1 MKIIRLQSENVKKIK
16 AVEIK
21 PDGNVVVISGPN
33 ASGKTSVLDSIEM
46 GLTGNL
52 PVKPIREGED
62 KAAII
67 LDLGDYV
74 VKRTFK
80 RKQGG
85 GFNRYLAIESKD
97 GQPVAAPQ
105 AMLDKVVG
113 KISMD
118 PLKFATMEKA
128 AQRKLLMQLAGL
140 DFAKQDGERARL
152 YEDRTIIN
160 RELKNLEGQVSGFNP
175 EEFKDAPE
183 SRVHV
188 RELMEES
195 QHLDKIVKEAM
206 LHGEELVKLEEET
219 RALRKALAD
228 AEKAEEVTH
237 LQVIKHGV
245 PATKARQR
253 LSEVN
258 QQMIDADFINR
269 KVNLKNN
276 YTEARAIL
284 AAKQKESERITGQL
298 ESLDTAKT
306 QAIRSAKMP
315 IAGLAFDADGVL
327 YNGTPFD
334 DLSSAEKLKVSLA
347 MAMEMNPDLRVI
359 RITDGSLLDS
369 GNMAVIQQMAKDQ
382 DYQVWIEQVDES
394 GKVGIY
400 IEDGQVCAG
409 GGQGERE

>member
-1 MKIIRLQSENVKKIK
+1 
-16 AVEIK
+16 
-21 PDGNVVVISGPN
+21 
-33 ASGKTSVLDSIEM
+33 
-46 GLTGNL
+46 
-52 PVKPIREGED
+52 
-62 KAAII
+62 
-67 LDLGDYV
+67 
-74 VKRTFK
+74 
-80 RKQGG
+80 
-85 GFNRYLAIESKD
+85 
-97 GQPVAAPQ
+97 
-105 AMLDKVVG
+105 
-113 KISMD
+113 
-118 PLKFATMEKA
+118 
-128 AQRKLLMQLAGL
+128 MQLAGL

-183 SRVHV
+183 SLVHV

-347 MAMEMNPDLRVI
+347 MAMAMNPDLRVI